1 MNARMPNFKV
11 PNFKVHSFDVF
22 DTLITRAVGD
32 PASVFQLLGRMPAVV
47 ALTHCGPSEF
57 ARVRVAAERRS
68 RRGRRE
74 TTLTRIY
81 DEVAVSLGLDDVSA
95 RRLQQMEIDLEH
107 RLSRPVPGAAE
118 LLKAAEGKRIAL
130 SDMYLPND
138 VVRSLLAQAGLAELL
153 DDVLV
158 SADHGVTKSDGQLF
172 QHVVTQLGVAAR
184 EMRHVGDNAGSD
196 VRVPRLLGLRAEHN
210 AAASLNRY
218 EHAWEAS
225 RDESGGLSALVAG
238 ASRLARLGVEAP
250 AELRPIVEVA
260 TGVAGPILA
269 AYVLWVLNNAQ
280 REGIRRLYFVARDGE
295 ILYLIAQRL
304 CERLGLDFDL
314 RYLYGSRAVYHR
326 AGQAT
331 RGLDEATW
339 AWRAMYRLTIG
350 QVFERLGL
358 TDDEARAALSRLPRP
373 TPADAIVEQ
382 WMIDAIVADPT
393 LAVEVR
399 QHAVELHELLQD
411 YLRQEGFCDGVP
423 YGLVDTGWS
432 GRIVKALSENLPADA
447 TPLRRVWFFGYMKRS
462 DGHQDPSVV
471 KGYLFDEV
479 AETGYAGDFEQAYG
493 PLETFTVAN
502 HGATVGFRRTGDRVE
517 PVLAS
522 ATNPTL
528 DGWPWDLYRAAV
540 MRFVDEWVLDADIAQ
555 LHGDLRPAVADVL
568 TEFWLRPTR
577 AEARAWG
584 QYVYEDDILA
594 SSRNLLATPLAVRD
608 FLHKTTRRGYEGKRL
623 WLPGSVA
630 LTPAYLRPQA
640 RFGLWVNERRRL
652 GRVGFFLPA
661 RAARRLQLAQ
671 LGLRTRRRRNSSPG
685 QEIRGGRA

>member
-1 MNARMPNFKV
+1 MSARL
-11 PNFKVHSFDVF
+11 HSFDVF
-22 DTLITRAVGD
+22 DTLVTRAVGN
-32 PASVFQLLGRMPAVV
+32 PTSVFVLLGRTPDAA
-47 ALTHCGPSEF
+47 ALTRCSPEEF
-57 ARVRVAAERRS
+57 ARVRIAAERRS
-68 RRGRRE
+68 RRGRGE

-81 DEVAVSLGLDDVSA
+81 DEVAVSLGLDEA
-95 RRLQQMEIDLEH
+95 AGRRLQQMEIDLEH
-107 RLSRPVPGAAE
+107 RLSRTVPGAAE
-118 LLKAAEGKRIAL
+118 LLKAADGTRIAL
-130 SDMYLPND
+130 SDMYLPGD
-138 VVRSLLAQAGLAELL
+138 VVRSLLEQAGLAELV
-153 DDVLV
+153 DDVVV
-158 SADHGVTKSDGQLF
+158 SSDHGVTKSDGQLF
-172 QHVVTQLGVAAR
+172 HQLVTRFEVAAR
-184 EMRHVGDNAGSD
+184 DVRHVGDNTGSG
-196 VRVPRLLGLRAEHN
+196 VRVPRLLGLRAEHA

-218 EHAWEAS
+218 EHTWEAY
-225 RDESGGLSALVAG
+225 RDDTGGLSSLVAG
-238 ASRLARLGVEAP
+238 AARLARLGVEAP
-250 AELRPIVEVA
+250 AELRPIVDVA

-304 CERLGLDFDL
+304 CQRLSLDFDL
-314 RYLYGSRAVYHR
+314 RYLYGSRSVYHR

-331 RGLDEATW
+331 RGLDEAGW
-339 AWRAMYRLTIG
+339 SWKAMYRLTIG

-358 TDDEARAALSRLPRP
+358 TEDEARAALARLPRP
-373 TPADAIVEQ
+373 VAPDAIVAQ
-382 WMIDAIVADPT
+382 WMVDAIVADET
-393 LAVEVR
+393 LAGDVR
-399 QHAVELHELLQD
+399 RHAVELHELLQD

-432 GRIVKALSENLPADA
+432 GRIVKALAENLPADA
-447 TPLRRVWFFGYMKRS
+447 TPLRRVWFFGYMKRD
-462 DGHQDPSVV
+462 DGHQDRSVV

-502 HGATVGFRRTGDRVE
+502 HGVTVGFRRHGDRVE

-528 DGWPWDLYRAAV
+528 DGWPWDLYREAV
-540 MRFVDEWVLDADIAQ
+540 FRFVDEWVLDPDIAQ

-594 SSRNLLATPLAVRD
+594 SSRNLLATPIAIRD
-608 FLHKTTRRGYEGKRL
+608 FLHKTTKRGYEGKRL

-652 GRVGFFLPA
+652 GRIGFFLPA
-661 RAARRLQLAQ
+661 RAAHRLRLAQ
-671 LGLRTRRRRNSSPG
+671 LGLRIRRQGNGGTARRSAV
-685 QEIRGGRA
+685 R

>member
-1 MNARMPNFKV
+1 MSPRVN
-11 PNFKVHSFDVF
+11 SFDVF
-22 DTLITRAVGD
+22 DTLLTRAVGN
-32 PASVFQLLGRMPAVV
+32 PTSLFLLLGRTPDV
-47 ALTHCGPSEF
+47 AAITHCGPEEF
-57 ARVRVAAERRS
+57 ARVRIAAERRS
-68 RRGRRE
+68 RRGRSE

-81 DEVAVSLGLDDVSA
+81 DELAISLGLDEPSA
-95 RRLQQMEIDLEH
+95 RRLQQREVDLEH
-107 RLSRPVPGAAE
+107 RLSRTVPGAAE

-130 SDMYLPND
+130 SDMYLPTD
-138 VVRSLLAQAGLAELL
+138 VVRSLLAQAGLADLI

-158 SADHGVTKSDGQLF
+158 SAEHGLTKSDGHLF
-172 QHVVTQLGVAAR
+172 HHVVSEFAVAAR
-184 EMRHVGDNAGSD
+184 DVRHVGDNVGSD
-196 VRVPRLLGLRAEHN
+196 VRVPRLLGLRAEHHG
-210 AAASLNRY
+210 AASLNRY
-218 EHAWEAS
+218 EHTWEEY
-225 RDESGGLSALVAG
+225 REETGGLSSLVAG
-238 ASRLARLGVEAP
+238 ASRLARLGIETS

-304 CERLGLDFDL
+304 CARLGLDFDL
-314 RYLYGSRAVYHR
+314 RYLYGSRSVYHR

-331 RGLDEATW
+331 RGIEEASW
-339 AWRAMYRLTIG
+339 SWKAMYRLTIG
-350 QVFERLGL
+350 QVLERLGL
-358 TDDEARAALSRLPRP
+358 TDDQARAALDRFPRP
-373 TPADAIVEQ
+373 VASDTLFEQ
-382 WMIDAIVADPT
+382 WMVDAIVADQT
-393 LAVEVR
+393 LADEVR
-399 QHAVELHELLQD
+399 RHAVELHDLLQD

-432 GRIVKALSENLPADA
+432 GRIVKALAENLPADA
-447 TPLRRVWFFGYMKRS
+447 TPIRRVWFFGYMKRS

-502 HGATVGFRRTGDRVE
+502 HGVTVGFRRTDDRVE

-522 ATNPTL
+522 PTNPTL
-528 DGWPWDLYRAAV
+528 DSWPWDLYREAV
-540 MRFVDEWVLDADIAQ
+540 FRFVDEWVLDPDIAQ
-555 LHGDLRPAVADVL
+555 VHGDLRPAVADVL

-577 AEARAWG
+577 AEAQAWG

-623 WLPGSVA
+623 WLPASVA

-640 RFGLWVNERRRL
+640 RFGLWINERRRL
-652 GRVGFFLPA
+652 GRVGFFLT
-661 RAARRLQLAQ
+661 RRTARRLGLAK
-671 LGLRTRRRRNSSPG
+671 LRLRIR
-685 QEIRGGRA
+685 RGG

>member
-1 MNARMPNFKV
+1 MTPR
-11 PNFKVHSFDVF
+11 VHTFDVF

-32 PASVFQLLGRMPAVV
+32 PTAVFLLLGRMPDVAAV
-47 ALTHCGPSEF
+47 TRCGAEEF
-57 ARVRVAAERRS
+57 ARVRIAAERRS
-68 RRGRRE
+68 RRGRSE

-81 DEVAVSLGLDDVSA
+81 DEVAVSLGLDETTA
-95 RRLQQMEIDLEH
+95 RRLQQLEIDLEH
-107 RLSRPVPGAAE
+107 RLSRTVPGAAE

-130 SDMYLPND
+130 SDMYLSTD
-138 VVRSLLAQAGLAELL
+138 VVRELLAQAGLGELL

-158 SADHGVTKSDGQLF
+158 SADHGVTKSDGRLFHQLL
-172 QHVVTQLGVAAR
+172 TQLEVTAR
-184 EMRHVGDNAGSD
+184 DVRHVGDNTGSD
-196 VRVPRLLGLRAEHN
+196 VRVPRLLGLRAQHT

-218 EHAWEAS
+218 EQTWEAY
-225 RDESGGLSALVAG
+225 RNDTGGLSSLVAG
-238 ASRLARLGVEAP
+238 ASRLARLGIEAP
-250 AELRPIVEVA
+250 AELRPIVDVA
-260 TGVAGPILA
+260 TGVAGPILS
-269 AYVLWVLNNAQ
+269 AYVLWVLNNAA

-304 CERLGLDFDL
+304 CERLALDFDL

-331 RGLDEATW
+331 RGLDEASW
-339 AWRAMYRLTIG
+339 SWKAMYRLTIA

-358 TDDEARAALSRLPRP
+358 TDDEARAALARLPCP
-373 TPADAIVEQ
+373 VSPDAIVEK
-382 WMIDAIVADPT
+382 WMVDAIVADSA
-393 LAVEVR
+393 LAGDVR
-399 QHAVELHELLQD
+399 RHAVELHELLQD

-423 YGLVDTGWS
+423 YALVDTGWS
-432 GRIVKALSENLPADA
+432 GRIVKALAENLPADA
-447 TPLRRVWFFGYMKRS
+447 TPLRRVWFFGYMKRD

-502 HGATVGFRRTGDRVE
+502 HGVTVGFRRTGDRVE

-528 DGWPWDLYRAAV
+528 DAWPWDLYREAV
-540 MRFVDEWVLDADIAQ
+540 FRFVDEWVLDPDIAQ
-555 LHGDLRPAVADVL
+555 RHGDLRPAVADIL

-577 AEARAWG
+577 AEAQAWG

-594 SSRNLLATPLAVRD
+594 SSRNLLATPIAVTD

-640 RFGLWVNERRRL
+640 RLGLWINERRRL
-652 GRVGFFLPA
+652 GRIGFFLPA

-671 LGLRTRRRRNSSPG
+671 LGWRTRRGASQR
-685 QEIRGGRA
+685 

>member
-1 MNARMPNFKV
+1 MSAR
-11 PNFKVHSFDVF
+11 VHSFDVF
-22 DTLITRAVGD
+22 DTLITRAVGN
-32 PASVFQLLGRMPAVV
+32 PTSLFLLLGRMPDVA
-47 ALTHCGPSEF
+47 ALTRCSAEEF
-57 ARVRVAAERRS
+57 ARVRIAAERRS
-68 RRGRRE
+68 RRGRSE

-81 DEVAVSLGLDDVSA
+81 DELAVGLGLDETSA
-95 RRLQQMEIDLEH
+95 RRLQQLEIELEH
-107 RLSRPVPGAAE
+107 RLTRTVPGAAE

-130 SDMYLPND
+130 SDMYLPTE
-138 VVRSLLAQAGLAELL
+138 VVRDLLTQAGLVELL
-153 DDVLV
+153 DDVVV

-172 QHVVTQLGVAAR
+172 HRLVTQLDVAAGD
-184 EMRHVGDNAGSD
+184 MRHVGDNAGSD
-196 VRVPRLLGLRAEHN
+196 VRVPRLLGLRAEHSP
-210 AAASLNRY
+210 AASLNRY

-225 RDESGGLSALVAG
+225 RDETGGLSSLVAG
-238 ASRLARLGVEAP
+238 ASRLARLGIEAP
-250 AELRPIVEVA
+250 DELRPIVDVA
-260 TGVAGPILA
+260 AGVAGPILA

-304 CERLGLDFDL
+304 CDRLGLDIDL

-326 AGQAT
+326 AGQAS
-331 RGLDEATW
+331 RGLDEA
-339 AWRAMYRLTIG
+339 AWSWKAMYRLTIG
-350 QVFERLGL
+350 QVLERLGV
-358 TDDEARAALSRLPRP
+358 TDDEARAALNRLPRP
-373 TPADAIVEQ
+373 VPPDALVEK
-382 WMIDAIVADPT
+382 WMVEAIVADAT
-393 LAVEVR
+393 LAGDVR
-399 QHAVELHELLQD
+399 RYAVELHELLQD

-423 YGLVDTGWS
+423 YALVDTGWS
-432 GRIVKALSENLPADA
+432 GRIVKALVENLPADA
-447 TPLRRVWFFGYMKRS
+447 TPIRRVWFFGYMKRD

-502 HGATVGFRRTGDRVE
+502 HGVTVGFRRRGGRVE

-528 DGWPWDLYRAAV
+528 DGWPWDLYREAV
-540 MRFVDEWVLDADIAQ
+540 FRFVDEWVLDADIAQ
-555 LHGDLRPAVADVL
+555 LHADLRPAVAEVL

-577 AEARAWG
+577 AEAQAWG
-584 QYVYEDDILA
+584 KYVYEDDILA
-594 SSRNLLATPLAVRD
+594 SSRNLLATPLEVRD

-640 RFGLWVNERRRL
+640 RLGLWINERRRL
-652 GRVGFFLPA
+652 GRIGFFLPA

-671 LGLRTRRRRNSSPG
+671 LGWRTRRGASQR
-685 QEIRGGRA
+685 